1 MHNTIIF
8 ANIIFLL
15 FGIIAIG
22 LFKTDT
28 GYAQSSEETT
38 FEHTLGQAKIILSSH
53 KYVENNDSNYGDIVG
68 QVKNIGNGI
77 AESVEII
84 FTYYDD
90 NGEIV
95 GTDNTYIDIQ
105 RIKPNQKAPFSQ
117 YINKNTT
124 QGMKNYE
131 IALKWNNPDGSEEYI
146 ENAQIIKEEKKPSAI
161 SKEREYSNS
170 KQLLSSDNFN
180 KSLVDNLTS
189 QYISENYNRSKS
201 LMLSDQEEIIPSS
214 DQSTQDNKDT
224 KKWLEYASPI
234 YDFSLEYPE
243 SWKIVEGN
251 RFMNIP
257 GLIVPA
263 NVKTTN
269 INTVFA
275 NYSNYDNGIVIF
287 GEIPL
292 SLKSL
297 SVTDFSKHIT
307 ERIIGHLTQNTDENG
322 FSNWQI
328 FEITP
333 AKQLNGNNV
342 ISAIFLVGDPVK
354 DKSSL
359 VLESLFIPYDK
370 KLYSFIFMG
379 TPYSFDQSTVLE
391 NRKHIFNSIKLSN
404 SNNNINNNNKIQ
416 LPLNPSLQEG
426 EEFLNL
432 QNDMQLNI
440 PDKVTIPQQRTNTT
454 SESTELQPQQI
465 TTDVTLTILEGSSI
479 QGNPDYDPKE
489 LTVKKGNKILVD
501 NVDTMPHTVTNG
513 ESGSEP
519 NSGKIFD
526 TRIINGGDSA
536 ELDTSTVDAGT
547 YSYYCMV
554 HPYMTGSVTVK

>member
-1 MHNTIIF
+1 LGNTIIF
-8 ANIIFLL
+8 ANIVFLL
-15 FGIIAIG
+15 FGIIGIDM
-22 LFKTDT
+22 FKTDS
-28 GYAQSSEETT
+28 GYAQSSKDILSD
-38 FEHTLGQAKIILSSH
+38 HNLGQAKIILTSH
-53 KYVENNDSNYGDIVG
+53 KYVENKDSNYGDIVG

-84 FTYYDD
+84 FTYYDY

-95 GTDNTYIDIQ
+95 GTDSTYIDIQ
-105 RIKPNQKAPFSQ
+105 RLKPDQKAPFSQ

-124 QGMKNYE
+124 QGLTNYE

-146 ENAQIIKEEKKPSAI
+146 ENAKITKEEKKPSAI
-161 SKEREYSNS
+161 SKEKEYSNG
-170 KQLLSSDNFN
+170 KQLLLSDN
-180 KSLVDNLTS
+180 STMGLVDNLTS
-189 QYISENYNRSKS
+189 QYIGENYNRSKS
-201 LMLSDQEEIIPSS
+201 LMLSDQEKIIPSS
-214 DQSTQDNKDT
+214 NQSTQDSTDT

-243 SWKIVEGN
+243 NWKIVEGN

-263 NVKTTN
+263 NVNTTN

-297 SVTDFSKHIT
+297 SVTDLSKHIT
-307 ERIIGHLTQNTDENG
+307 ERIIGHITQNTDENG

-333 AKQLNGNNV
+333 ARQLNGNNV

-379 TPYSFDQSTVLE
+379 TPYSFDQSNVLE

-404 SNNNINNNNKIQ
+404 TNNNINNNNKIQ
-416 LPLNPSLQEG
+416 LPSNPSLPEG
-426 EEFLNL
+426 EGFLNL
-432 QNDMQLNI
+432 QNDMQLNV
-440 PDKVTIPQQRTNTT
+440 PDKVTTPQQRTNTT

-465 TTDVTLTILEGSSI
+465 TTDVTLTILQGSSI

-489 LTVKKGNKILVD
+489 LTVKKGDKIVVD

-513 ESGSEP
+513 ESGSDP
-519 NSGKIFD
+519 NSGKLFD
-526 TRIINGGDSA
+526 TSIINGGDSA
-536 ELDTSTVDAGT
+536 EIVTSNIDAGT
-547 YSYYCMV
+547 YPYYCTV
-554 HPYMTGSVTVK
+554 HPYMIGSVTIK